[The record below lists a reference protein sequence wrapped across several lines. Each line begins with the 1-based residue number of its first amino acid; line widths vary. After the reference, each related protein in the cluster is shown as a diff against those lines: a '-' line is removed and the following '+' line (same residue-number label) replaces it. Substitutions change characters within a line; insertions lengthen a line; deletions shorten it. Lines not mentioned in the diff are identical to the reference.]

1 MDSPNLDNVIRLKV
15 QPTSLTEERVRE
27 LYRGMPLSIGV
38 TCILDLLLTISNWN
52 VIGQGDLILWN
63 ILMFCAMFLRTVN
76 WFFWHNTEANFSA
89 YYWLIFFRAGALLA
103 GAMWG
108 SASYFMFADYN
119 TTYQALLAFT
129 LAGVA
134 SGSLTSLAIDK
145 FSAVGFVT
153 LAILPL
159 SIRLH
164 AEHGQIAVSM
174 SIMVALFIV
183 FVLSAANRARKQ
195 LERNFA
201 QKERLIEWGNERLQQ
216 QQISKMISEAQTL
229 FIAENDD
236 NKTFEQLLT
245 DTLSISNSEFGFI
258 AETLYADLKTPY
270 LNMLAM
276 TNIAWDKN
284 SESAYEQYKT
294 HGMKFTN
301 LNTLFGAALTTGKP
315 IISNTPATDMRAG
328 GTPKGH
334 PTLTAFIGIPI
345 FNNAQQVAML
355 GLANSPKGYKDADIE
370 TLKPITQL
378 IAQFMIAIGHRRQ
391 HLADEENIKRHAK
404 HTQAILDGAFDGI
417 ITINEQGV
425 IGSFNRAAEVIFGY
439 HAEQIIGKDLLQLMP
454 KHNRDAN
461 AEKNPIKNLKA
472 SLGVGQELIGLRKN
486 GKEFEMELAIS
497 AIEDEEESSYEGES
511 SYEKES
517 SYVGV
522 IRDISGR
529 KHTDKLKN
537 EFIATV
543 SHELRTPLTSISASL
558 AIIESGTLGP
568 LPDKVGGL
576 IQIAKQN
583 SLRLQ
588 NLINDLLDMDKLLS
602 NSIEL
607 NYSKFDAV
615 KVVQKAMADNQYIG
629 EKYHVKFQIISA
641 ESDCHIM
648 ADEVR
653 TQQVLTHLLS
663 NAAKFSNP
671 HTLVDISISKY
682 KNMIKVKVTDHGTGI
697 APDFKPNIF
706 SSFTQGDSSSSR
718 QKDGSGIGLSISK
731 ELIEKMGGKIGFTS
745 ILGQGSCFFFELP
758 KAPPPKAPL

>member
-1 MDSPNLDNVIRLKV
+1 MDTPNLDNVIPLQV
-15 QPTSLTEERVRE
+15 QPTSLTEERVRA
-27 LYRGMPLSIGV
+27 LYRGIPLSIGV
-38 TCILDLLLTISNWN
+38 TFLLDLLLTVSNWN

-63 ILMFCAMFLRTVN
+63 ILMLCAMFLRTVN
-76 WFFWHNTEANFSA
+76 WFLWRNAEASFSPH
-89 YYWLIFFRAGALLA
+89 YWLICFRAGALLA

-153 LAILPL
+153 FAILPL

-183 FVLSAANRARKQ
+183 FVLSAAKRARKQ
-195 LERNFA
+195 LEKNFS
-201 QKERLIEWGNERLQQ
+201 QKARLIEWGNERLQQ
-216 QQISKMISEAQTL
+216 QQISKIISQAQTL

-236 NKTFEQLLT
+236 KNTFEQLLS
-245 DTLSISNSEFGFI
+245 DTVSIAKSQFGFI
-258 AETLYADLKTPY
+258 AETLYSDEKAPY

-276 TNIAWDKN
+276 THVTWDKN
-284 SESAYEQYKT
+284 SEEAYQQVKT
-294 HGMKFTN
+294 QGMKLTN

-315 IISNTPATDMRAG
+315 IISNMPATDMRAG

-334 PTLTAFIGIPI
+334 PVLTAFIGIPI
-345 FNNAQQVAML
+345 FNQSQQVAML
-355 GLANSPKGYKDADIE
+355 GLANKIDGYKDADIE

-378 IAQFMIAIGHRRQ
+378 IAQFMIAMGHRRQ
-391 HLADEENIKRHAK
+391 HLIDEENIKRHAK

-417 ITINEQGV
+417 ITINKQG
-425 IGSFNRAAEVIFGY
+425 IITSFNHAAEVIFGY
-439 HAEQIIGKDLLQLMP
+439 RAEQIIGSDLLQLMP
-454 KHNRDAN
+454 RHNRDAN
-461 AEKNPIKNLKA
+461 AERNSIKNLKD

-486 GKEFEMELAIS
+486 GKEFEMELALS
-497 AIEDEEESSYEGES
+497 AIEEEG
-511 SYEKES
+511 ES

-522 IRDISGR
+522 IRDISDR

-568 LPDKVGGL
+568 LPDKVSSL

-615 KVVQKAMADNQYIG
+615 KLVQKTMADNQYIA
-629 EKYHVKFQIISA
+629 EKYQVKFQIISA
-641 ESDCHIM
+641 ESDCNIL
-648 ADEVR
+648 ADQAR

-671 HTLVDISISKY
+671 HMLVDISISKH
-682 KNMIKVKVTDHGTGI
+682 KNLIKIVVADHGAGI
-697 APDFKPNIF
+697 APNIKPNIF
-706 SSFTQGDSSSSR
+706 STFTQGDSSSTR

-758 KAPPPKAPL
+758 KAPH

>member
-1 MDSPNLDNVIRLKV
+1 MDTTNPENLIPLHV
-15 QPTSLTEERVRE
+15 QPTSLTEESVRA
-27 LYRGMPLSIGV
+27 LYRGIPLSIGV
-38 TCILDLLLTISNWN
+38 TFLLDLLLTLSNWN

-63 ILMFCAMFLRTVN
+63 ILMLCAMFLRTVN
-76 WFFWHNTEANFSA
+76 WFFWRNAEANFSA
-89 YYWLIFFRAGALLA
+89 DYWLIFFRTGALLA

-183 FVLSAANRARKQ
+183 FVLSAAKRARAQ
-195 LERNFA
+195 LEKNFS
-201 QKERLIEWGNERLQQ
+201 QKARLIEWGNERLQQ
-216 QQISKMISEAQTL
+216 QQISRIISQVQTL

-236 NKTFEQLLT
+236 SKTFEQLLA
-245 DTLSISNSEFGFI
+245 DTVSISNSQFGFI
-258 AETLYADLKTPY
+258 AETLYSDTQAPY

-276 TNIAWDKN
+276 THVTWDKN
-284 SESAYEQYKT
+284 SESAYQHYKT
-294 HGMKFTN
+294 QGMKFTN

-315 IISNTPATDMRAG
+315 IISNMPATDMRAG

-334 PTLTAFIGIPI
+334 PVLTAFIGIPI
-345 FNNAQQVAML
+345 FNQSQQVAML
-355 GLANSPKGYKDADIE
+355 GLANKVDGYKDADIE

-391 HLADEENIKRHAK
+391 HLIDEENIKRHAK

-417 ITINEQGV
+417 ITINEQG
-425 IGSFNRAAEVIFGY
+425 IIASFNHSAEVIFGY
-439 HAEQIIGKDLLQLMP
+439 RAEQIIGKDLLQLMP

-461 AEKNPIKNLKA
+461 AERNPIKNLKD
-472 SLGVGQELIGLRKN
+472 SLGIGQELIGLRKN
-486 GKEFEMELAIS
+486 GKEFEMELALS
-497 AIEDEEESSYEGES
+497 AIEDEG
-511 SYEKES
+511 ES

-522 IRDISGR
+522 IRDISDR

-568 LPDKVGGL
+568 LPDKVNGL

-615 KVVQKAMADNQYIG
+615 KLVQKAMSDNQYIA
-629 EKYHVKFQIISA
+629 EKYQVKFQIISA
-641 ESDCHIM
+641 ESDCNIL
-648 ADEVR
+648 ADKTR
-653 TQQVLTHLLS
+653 TQQVLSHLLS

-671 HTLVDISISKY
+671 HMLVDISISKH
-682 KNMIKVKVTDHGTGI
+682 KNLIKVMVADHGAGI

-706 SSFTQGDSSSSR
+706 STFTQGDSSSTR

-758 KAPPPKAPL
+758 KAPH

>member
-1 MDSPNLDNVIRLKV
+1 MDIPNLGNAIPLKV
-15 QPTSLTEERVRE
+15 QPTSLTEERVRS
-27 LYRGMPLSIGV
+27 LYRGIPLSIGV
-38 TCILDLLLTISNWN
+38 TFLLDLLLTLSNWN
-52 VIGQGDLILWN
+52 IIGQGDLILWN
-63 ILMFCAMFLRTVN
+63 ILMLCAMFLRTVN
-76 WFFWHNTEANFSA
+76 WFFWRNAEANFSA
-89 YYWLIFFRAGALLA
+89 HYWLICFRAGALLA

-183 FVLSAANRARKQ
+183 FVLSAAKRARKQ
-195 LERNFA
+195 LEKNFS

-216 QQISKMISEAQTL
+216 QQMSKVISQTQTL

-236 NKTFEQLLT
+236 KNTFEKLLS
-245 DTLSISNSEFGFI
+245 DTVSLSNSQFGFI
-258 AETLYADLKTPY
+258 AEVLYSEEKAPY

-276 TNIAWDKN
+276 TNIAWDEN
-284 SESAYEQYKT
+284 SAATYEQYKT
-294 HGMKFTN
+294 QGMKFTN

-315 IISNTPATDMRAG
+315 IISNSPATDMRAG

-334 PTLTAFIGIPI
+334 PAITAFIGIPV
-345 FNNAQQVAML
+345 FNHSQQVAVL
-355 GLANSPKGYKDADIE
+355 GLANKPEGYSEALIE
-370 TLKPITQL
+370 TLQPITQL
-378 IAQFMIAIGHRRQ
+378 ITQFMIAIGHRRQ
-391 HLADEENIKRHAK
+391 HLIDEENIKRHAK

-425 IGSFNRAAEVIFGY
+425 IESFNHAAEVIFGY
-439 HAEQIIGKDLLQLMP
+439 RAEQIIGNNLLQLMP
-454 KHNRDAN
+454 RHSRDSKADQ
-461 AEKNPIKNLKA
+461 KSIKNLND
-472 SLGVGQELIGLRKN
+472 SLGIGQELIGLRKS
-486 GKEFEMELAIS
+486 GKEFEMELALS
-497 AIEDEEESSYEGES
+497 AIEDEG
-511 SYEKES
+511 KI

-522 IRDISGR
+522 IRDISDR

-558 AIIESGTLGP
+558 AIIESGILGP
-568 LPDKVGGL
+568 LPDKVNNL

-607 NYSKFDAV
+607 SYSKFDAV
-615 KVVQKAMADNQYIG
+615 ALVQKTMAESQYIAD
-629 EKYHVKFQIISA
+629 KYQVKFQIISA
-641 ESDCHIM
+641 ESDCSIF
-648 ADEVR
+648 ADEIR
-653 TQQVLTHLLS
+653 TRQALTHLLS
-663 NAAKFSNP
+663 NAAKFSSA
-671 HTLVDISISKY
+671 HMVVDISIAKH
-682 KNMIKVKVTDHGTGI
+682 NNFIKVLVVDHGAGI
-697 APDFKPNIF
+697 APEFKANIF
-706 SSFTQGDSSSSR
+706 SRFTQGDSSSTR
-718 QKDGSGIGLSISK
+718 QRDGSGIGLSISK

-745 ILGQGSCFFFELP
+745 SLGQGSCFFFELP
-758 KAPPPKAPL
+758 KASH

>member
-1 MDSPNLDNVIRLKV
+1 MDTHNLDNEILLKT
-15 QPTSLTEERVRE
+15 QSLSLTEERVRA
-27 LYRGMPLSIGV
+27 LYRGIPLSISV
-38 TCILDLLLTISNWN
+38 TITLDLLLTISNWK

-76 WFFWHNTEANFSA
+76 WFLWRNAEANFSA
-89 YYWLIFFRAGALLA
+89 HYWLIFFRAGALLA

-164 AEHGQIAVSM
+164 AEQGQIAISM
-174 SIMVALFIV
+174 SIMVALFII
-183 FVLSAANRARKQ
+183 FVLSAAKRARKQ
-195 LERNFA
+195 LEQNFS
-201 QKERLIEWGNERLQQ
+201 QKERIIEWGNERLQQ
-216 QQISKMISEAQTL
+216 QQFSRIISEAQTL
-229 FIAENDD
+229 FIAGNGDKE
-236 NKTFEQLLT
+236 TFEKLLA
-245 DTLSISNSEFGFI
+245 DTLSIAKSQFGFI
-258 AETLYADLKTPY
+258 AETLHSDLKVPY

-284 SESAYEQYKT
+284 SESRYQHYKT
-294 HGMKFTN
+294 QGMIFTN

-315 IISNTPATDMRAG
+315 IISNMPTSDMRAG
-328 GTPKGH
+328 GIPKGH
-334 PTLTAFIGIPI
+334 PALTSFIGIPI
-345 FNNAQQVAML
+345 FNQSQQVAML
-355 GLANSPKGYKDADIE
+355 GLANKIDGYKDADIE

-391 HLADEENIKRHAK
+391 HLIDEENIKRHSK

-425 IGSFNRAAEVIFGY
+425 IASFNRAAEVIFGY
-439 HAEQIIGKDLLQLMP
+439 RAEQIIGKDLLQLIP
-454 KHNRDAN
+454 KQNRN
-461 AEKNPIKNLKA
+461 SNTEQNPIKNIKD
-472 SLGVGQELIGLRKN
+472 SLGIGQELIGLRKN
-486 GKEFEMELAIS
+486 GKEFEMELALS
-497 AIEDEEESSYEGES
+497 AIEEEG
-511 SYEKES
+511 ES

-522 IRDISGR
+522 IRDISDR

-558 AIIESGTLGP
+558 AIIESGTLGS
-568 LPDKVGGL
+568 LPEKVNKL

-583 SLRLQ
+583 SFRLQ

-602 NSIEL
+602 NSIKL
-607 NYSKFDAV
+607 NHSKFDAV
-615 KVVQKAMADNQYIG
+615 ALVQKAMAENQYIAD
-629 EKYHVKFQIISA
+629 KYQIKFQIISA
-641 ESDCHIM
+641 ESNCNIF
-648 ADEVR
+648 ADEAR
-653 TQQVLTHLLS
+653 TQQVLAHLLS
-663 NAAKFSNP
+663 NAAKFSKA
-671 HTLVDISISKY
+671 HMVVDISISKHNNFT
-682 KNMIKVKVTDHGTGI
+682 KISVVDHGTGI
-697 APDFKPNIF
+697 APELKTSIF
-706 SSFTQGDSSSSR
+706 SSFTQGDSSSTR
-718 QKDGSGIGLSISK
+718 QKEGSGIGLSISK

-745 ILGQGSCFFFELP
+745 SLGQGSCFYFELP
-758 KAPPPKAPL
+758 KAS

>member
-1 MDSPNLDNVIRLKV
+1 MDTPNLDNAIPLKAQSV
-15 QPTSLTEERVRE
+15 SLTEESVRA
-27 LYRGMPLSIGV
+27 LYRGIPLSIGV
-38 TCILDLLLTISNWN
+38 TFVLDLLLTISNWN
-52 VIGQGDLILWN
+52 VIGQGDVILWN

-76 WFFWHNTEANFSA
+76 WFFWRIAEANFSA
-89 YYWLIFFRAGALLA
+89 NYWLLCFRAGALL
-103 GAMWG
+103 GGCMWG

-145 FSAVGFVT
+145 FSAVSFVT

-183 FVLSAANRARKQ
+183 FVLSAARRARKQ
-195 LERNFA
+195 LEQNFS
-201 QKERLIEWGNERLQQ
+201 QKARLIEWGNERLQQ
-216 QQISKMISEAQTL
+216 QQISRIISEAQTL

-236 NKTFEQLLT
+236 KETFEKLLA
-245 DTLSISNSEFGFI
+245 DTLSISKSQFGFI
-258 AETLYADLKTPY
+258 AETLYSDLKTPY

-276 TNIAWDKN
+276 TNVAWDKK
-284 SESAYEQYKT
+284 SESAYQHYKT
-294 HGMKFTN
+294 QGMKFTN

-315 IISNTPATDMRAG
+315 IISNMPATDMRAG

-345 FNNAQQVAML
+345 FNQSQQVAML
-355 GLANSPKGYKDADIE
+355 GLANKIDGYNDADIE

-391 HLADEENIKRHAK
+391 HIIDKENIKRHAK

-417 ITINEQGV
+417 ITISEQG
-425 IGSFNRAAEVIFGY
+425 IIASFNQAAEVIFGY
-439 HAEQIIGKDLLQLMP
+439 RAEQIIGSDLSQLMP
-454 KHNRDAN
+454 KHNRN
-461 AEKNPIKNLKA
+461 SHSEHKSIKNLKD
-472 SLGVGQELIGLRKN
+472 SLGIGQELIGLRKN
-486 GKEFEMELAIS
+486 GKEFEMELALS
-497 AIEDEEESSYEGES
+497 ALEEDG
-511 SYEKES
+511 ES

-522 IRDISGR
+522 IRDISDR

-568 LPDKVGGL
+568 LPDKVSNL
-576 IQIAKQN
+576 VQIAKQN

-588 NLINDLLDMDKLLS
+588 HLINDLLDMDKLLS
-602 NSIEL
+602 NSMEL
-607 NYSKFDAV
+607 TYSKFDAV
-615 KVVQKAMADNQYIG
+615 ALVQKTISENQYIA
-629 EKYHVKFQIISA
+629 EKYQVKFQIISA
-641 ESDCHIM
+641 ESGCNIL
-648 ADEVR
+648 ADEAR
-653 TQQVLTHLLS
+653 TKQVLTHLLS

-671 HTLVDISISKY
+671 HMLVDISISKH
-682 KNMIKVKVTDHGTGI
+682 KNMTKIVVVDHGVGI

-706 SSFTQGDSSSSR
+706 SRFTQGDSSSTR
-718 QKDGSGIGLSISK
+718 HKDGSGIGLSISK

-758 KAPPPKAPL
+758 KAPH